1 MSSSPQVRILRP
13 EDLEKVLAYAQSRL
27 HKQIQDPMEQQ
38 FAEWSA
44 PWRNESLQHY
54 LGTGWS
60 FAASETQNGQEQ
72 FVGFVLAQPLLFI
85 RSFTQTIWVE
95 HLDFENENIG
105 QMLVETVY
113 RWSRDKHM
121 QKVVFTDAEQAAALS
136 GPIAGTRT
144 REGWWELATTRMK
157 S

>member
-1 MSSSPQVRILRP
+1 MKKDLNLRILRP
-13 EDLEKVLAYAQSRL
+13 EDLGPILAFARHRL
-27 HKQIQDPMEQQ
+27 SLQNKDPMERQ

-44 PWRNESLQHY
+44 PWRTESLAHY

-60 FAASETQNGQEQ
+60 FAATETENNQEQ
-72 FVGFVLAQPLLFI
+72 ILGFTLAQPLLFI

-95 HLDFENENIG
+95 HLDFQNEETG
-105 QMLVETVY
+105 KALVETLY

-121 QKVVFTDAEQAAALS
+121 QKLVFTDAEQAAGLAS
-136 GPIAGTRT
+136 PYPGQRT
-144 REGWWELATTRMK
+144 REGWWELATTRIK

>member
-1 MSSSPQVRILRP
+1 MRILRP
-13 EDLEKVLAYAQSRL
+13 EDLEAVLAFAQSRL
-27 HKQIQDPMEQQ
+27 LIQIEDPMERS
-38 FAEWSA
+38 FVEWSA
-44 PWRNESLQHY
+44 PWRTESLRHY

-60 FAASETQNGQEQ
+60 FAVVENQNTPQEKI
-72 FVGFVLAQPLLFI
+72 VGFALAQPLLFI

-95 HLDFENENIG
+95 HMDQIHDEIG
-105 QMLVETVY
+105 KLLIETLY

-121 QKVVFTDAEQAAALS
+121 QKLVFTDAEQAAALS
-136 GPIAGTRT
+136 GSFAGQRT